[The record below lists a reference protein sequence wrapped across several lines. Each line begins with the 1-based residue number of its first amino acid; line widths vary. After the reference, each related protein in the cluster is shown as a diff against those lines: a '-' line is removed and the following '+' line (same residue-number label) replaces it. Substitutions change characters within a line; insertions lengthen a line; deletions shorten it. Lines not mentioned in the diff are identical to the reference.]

1 MSDFRGILKGKT
13 SVILASLFYSEIS
26 MAASQRKFREI
37 VFQMVFSHGFNVCDT
52 TERGGFFLFD
62 QIMVTKKMLRVAF
75 ERTKMIFEK
84 IEKIDEHISKYSRE
98 YHFKRISSIEKSIL
112 RLGIYEILY
121 DQQIPPKVAIA
132 EAIRLSRK
140 FGTPEG
146 ANFVN
151 AVLDALYCK
160 RDSLDGVYQV

>member
-1 MSDFRGILKGKT
+1 
-13 SVILASLFYSEIS
+13 
-26 MAASQRKFREI
+26 MAASQKKSREI
-37 VFQMVFSHGFNVCDT
+37 VFQMVFSHGFNLCDSM
-52 TERGGFFLFD
+52 EIVVSLFE
-62 QIMVTKKMLRVAF
+62 QLMVTKKTLRMAF

-84 IEKIDEHISKYSRE
+84 IERIDEHISKYSTE
-98 YHFKRISSIEKSIL
+98 YRFNRISSVEKSIL

-151 AVLDALYCK
+151 AVLDAAYCK
-160 RDSLDGVYQV
+160 RDLLDGVCQV